1 MKSQKASQR
10 LGCRGSRLPYRR
22 SSGTGESPQGL
33 PGCRFAPTHSPA
45 LKTHFLSLAPLVENC
60 LGETLPHA
68 KLWAQ
73 SESGSHRHGESDLS
87 CQGSAQDVASLPFAV
102 AADTTLLL
110 RPRLVGWGRPPLSS
124 FQPGFREMTVSAE
137 AQNTCFH
144 PSYSLSGASSSLSL
158 KWRRTLSG
166 WCPFFVKVKGLKSL

>member
-1 MKSQKASQR
+1 MTEIGHEESESQPEAGVPGLSAA
-10 LGCRGSRLPYRR
+10 LPEELRHR
-22 SSGTGESPQGL
+22 ESPQGL

-87 CQGSAQDVASLPFAV
+87 CQGSAQDVATLPFAV

-110 RPRLVGWGRPPLSS
+110 RPRLVGWGRWWATFSS
-124 FQPGFREMTVSAE
+124 ILIPA
-137 AQNTCFH
+137 
-144 PSYSLSGASSSLSL
+144 
-158 KWRRTLSG
+158 
-166 WCPFFVKVKGLKSL
+166 GL

>member
-1 MKSQKASQR
+1 MKQGGLHNRGRDRNRTRKSQKASQR
-10 LGCRGSRLPYRR
+10 LRCWGTRLPYRR

-33 PGCRFAPTHSPA
+33 PGCLFAPTHSPS

-87 CQGSAQDVASLPFAV
+87 CQGSAQDVATLPFAV
-102 AADTTLLL
+102 AADIALLL
-110 RPRLVGWGRPPLSS
+110 RPRLVGWG
-124 FQPGFREMTVSAE
+124 
-137 AQNTCFH
+137 
-144 PSYSLSGASSSLSL
+144 
-158 KWRRTLSG
+158 
-166 WCPFFVKVKGLKSL
+166 